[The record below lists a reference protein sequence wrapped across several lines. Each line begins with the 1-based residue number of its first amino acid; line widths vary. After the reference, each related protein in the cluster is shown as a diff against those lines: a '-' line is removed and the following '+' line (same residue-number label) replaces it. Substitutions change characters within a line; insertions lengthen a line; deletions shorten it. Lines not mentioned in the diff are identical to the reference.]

1 MRPETEDDDVIRT
14 NCAHCGTAISSDRR
28 EQWLETVNLT
38 PDLIM
43 VGGEMIDFG
52 DAVVDEDIAFDWC
65 NVACFGRWLFAA
77 AAKVVVA

>member
-14 NCAHCGTAISSDRR
+14 NCAHCGAAICSDRR

-38 PDLIM
+38 ADGLS
-43 VGGEMIDFG
+43 VGGAWMDFG

-65 NVACFGRWLFAA
+65 NIACFGRWLFEAERQVRA
-77 AAKVVVA
+77 